1 MNATVTD
8 WSAGFISGVAA
19 GISKFFSALPNII
32 GALLILIIGWIIAG
46 VIGSLVTRLAQAIRV
61 DVVADKVGINT
72 FLQRSGTSLRASGIF
87 GEILKWVIRLVF
99 VEMAAEQIG
108 MPQVTA
114 IINQILAF
122 IPNIVVAIVILGV
135 GAFVGQM
142 LGGLVRGFSSEAG
155 VGNPELLAKLTNV
168 AILAFAAIAALNQL
182 QIAPVV
188 VNTLYIGLV
197 SAIALALGLSFG
209 LGGRETAGRLT
220 DRWVGQMENMTQV
233 RPKMTTGTTG
243 TSAST
248 VVSSPSDTGLVR

>member
-1 MNATVTD
+1 MTTSVAD
-8 WSAGFISGVAA
+8 WSAGFISGVTA
-19 GISKFFSALPNII
+19 GISKFFSALPNIV
-32 GALLILIIGWIIAG
+32 GALLILIVGWIIAG
-46 VIGSLVTRLAQAIRV
+46 VIGGLITRLAQAIRV
-61 DVVADKVGINT
+61 DTVADKVGINT
-72 FLQRSGTSLRASGIF
+72 FLQRSGTTMRASNIF

-135 GAFVGQM
+135 GAFVGQL
-142 LGGLVRGFSSEAG
+142 LGGVVRGFSSESG
-155 VGNPELLAKLTNV
+155 IGSPDLLARLTSV

-197 SAIALALGLSFG
+197 GAIALALGLSFG
-209 LGGRETAGRLT
+209 LGGRDTAARLT
-220 DRWVGQMENMTQV
+220 ERWVGQVETMSQK
-233 RPKMTTGTTG
+233 RPTTTTGTT
-243 TSAST
+243 TATTST
-248 VVSSPSDTGLVR
+248 VASPTDTGVVR